1 MTTESFLSLFS
12 TKLNY
17 DNLTLARSIFI
28 CFCMASFYVIS
39 LYLWSHQNRFNRNEP
54 SVIKRRF
61 ISVILS
67 CFICFISVYLIA
79 DKQGGHLITE
89 WIGFKFG
96 LSGLKACL
104 ASIVATVILFSGPLL
119 QQFISDYLLSYSF
132 QVYETNGTRN
142 EREHDT
148 FVAKQIKS
156 LRLRYQRYVL
166 YMKFHLADM
175 CFWRNY
181 IISPFTEEFVFR
193 SCMIPLL
200 VQNLS
205 FTSTVFIAP
214 LFFGLAHLHHI
225 IEGYFTNELP
235 LAHLIGVHMFQFSYT
250 YIFGVYSS
258 FLFMRT
264 GSLFSCFLSHSFCN
278 FMGFPNFR
286 QLMSDF
292 DTKVKYS
299 VAAVYIIGLV
309 MFTALVGSLTEPSLF
324 HNKVFY

>member
-1 MTTESFLSLFS
+1 MITESFPSLFN

-17 DNLTLARSIFI
+17 DDISLARSIFI

-61 ISVILS
+61 ISVILT
-67 CFICFISVYLIA
+67 CFISFITIYLIA
-79 DKQGGHLITE
+79 DKSDKGHLVTE
-89 WIGFKFG
+89 WIGFKLG
-96 LSGLKACL
+96 LNGLKACL
-104 ASIVATVILFSGPLL
+104 ASMLATALLFSGPLL
-119 QQFISDYLLSYSF
+119 QHFISDYMLSYSF
-132 QVYETNGTRN
+132 QVYETNDEGSN
-142 EREHDT
+142 KEHGSY
-148 FVAKQIKS
+148 KQIKS
-156 LRLRYQRYVL
+156 LKLRYQRYKHII
-166 YMKFHLADM
+166 KFNLGDL

-193 SCMIPLL
+193 SCMLPLL
-200 VQNLS
+200 IQNLNHVS
-205 FTSTVFIAP
+205 VVLIAP

-235 LAHLIGVHMFQFSYT
+235 LGHLIGAHMFQFSYT

-258 FLFMRT
+258 FLFLRT
-264 GSLFSCFLSHSFCN
+264 GSLFSCFISHAFCN

-286 QLMSDF
+286 QLMNDF

-299 VAAVYIIGLV
+299 VAAVYCFGLV
-309 MFTALVGSLTEPSLF
+309 MFFVLVGSLTEPTLF